1 MEGVEY
7 MEDPAARKAIN
18 QLIRQAMPKVA
29 SMVAEHRKRL
39 GDAHVTECQRR
50 GMRGEP
56 GWFFAREGALAVG
69 TPWDEPTIVN
79 FAAAHVT
86 STQAVVVLRQPGAA
100 SQENAHG
107 A

>member
-1 MEGVEY
+1 MEGVES
-7 MEDPAARKAIN
+7 MEDPAARKAMN

-29 SMVAEHRKRL
+29 ALVAEQRRRH
-39 GDAHVTECQRR
+39 GDAHVLECQRR

-69 TPWDEPTIVN
+69 TPWDDPMLAN

-86 STQAVVVLRQPGAA
+86 STQAVLVLRDPGE
-100 SQENAHG
+100 SHG
-107 A
+107 T